1 MEQTKIETALKKLWK
16 EYIKEKM
23 KSAVEYGTQDSV
35 EELRLRLDKITK
47 TSDIVEYVERRLV

>member
-1 MEQTKIETALKKLWK
+1 MEQTRIEKALKKLWK
-16 EYIKEKM
+16 VYIKEKM